1 MCPSGS
7 GLLDIDRPH
16 SGARSDGSTGDG
28 RSRLDVDPTDYGYA
42 DVGGSCHDDGSDDS
56 GTCHDGGTH
65 DGRANHD
72 GATWHNPR
80 LDNHHGRCA
89 WRPAVHR
96 AGRHW

>member
-1 MCPSGS
+1 MRPSGS

-65 DGRANHD
+65 DDGGTNHD
-72 GATWHNPR
+72 DRDGFGPTRRGPDAE
-80 LDNHHGRCA
+80 RCN
-89 WRPAVHR
+89 RPTR
-96 AGRHW
+96 